1 MNVIVSLAVEPT
13 DPPPLETS
21 FLNHHLDSS
30 WSTEGLCH
38 ATPGVAFHPERW
50 QAAHKHVDEVISSL
64 LSFKYFPIGPVYF
77 LLLGMFRVFFFVDIG
92 RKFGER
98 KILN

>member
-38 ATPGVAFHPERW
+38 ATPPRRGLPSREVA
-50 QAAHKHVDEVISSL
+50 SSTQT
-64 LSFKYFPIGPVYF
+64 
-77 LLLGMFRVFFFVDIG
+77 R
-92 RKFGER
+92 
-98 KILN
+98 